1 MINGR
6 RRLSGVCRV
15 TSLVEKVFI
24 ELFVHPNPMEMK
36 IDCSKKTSTA
46 ELKQAEYAEKQNLI

>member
-6 RRLSGVCRV
+6 RRLSGVHRV
-15 TSLVEKVFI
+15 TSLMEKVFI
-24 ELFVHPNPMEMK
+24 ELFVDHNPMEMK
-36 IDCSKKTSTA
+36 IDCSKQMSTA